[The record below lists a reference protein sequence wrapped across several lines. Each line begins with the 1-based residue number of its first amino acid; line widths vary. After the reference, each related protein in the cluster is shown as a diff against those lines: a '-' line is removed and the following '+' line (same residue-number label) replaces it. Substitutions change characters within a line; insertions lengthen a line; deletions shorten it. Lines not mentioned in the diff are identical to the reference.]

1 GPGCRDSV
9 THCVHL
15 SQRVEASY
23 TVPNVFSPNNDGLND
38 LFMITNTGLKTL
50 DCVIYDRWGKK
61 IYEFDTPSGSWDGKS
76 SGGQRLNDGTY
87 YYVLKIQTEA
97 GVNKQEKGF
106 VQLITGGM

>member
-1 GPGCRDSV
+1 
-9 THCVHL
+9 
-15 SQRVEASY
+15 VEASY